1 MLLILQVPENSQ
13 FLKDTK
19 FIVNNFEEGVRAQN
33 VLIVADNV
41 LTPNVL
47 NKLAVI
53 NKEVNDIKAIGENG
67 DEIDLEKLCF
77 K

>member
-1 MLLILQVPENSQ
+1 M
-13 FLKDTK
+13 
-19 FIVNNFEEGVRAQN
+19 NNFEEGVRAQN